1 MADDYDDP
9 EPHFTACR
17 GGQLNR
23 AEIVAFLTQLQTLNL
38 QLRAQL
44 EFAELLIPQLN
55 QQVAQLGAIRLLERI
70 AILGDILYDRCYLE
84 DETGSDGLVLQAALL
99 VPGGIGAIAW
109 DREEYLAHLR
119 RGPTEL
125 HTVRT
130 QFMAFGE
137 LASGQKAVLLLATSR
152 LLNELQIA
160 IRAAGAGK
168 VQPH

>member
-1 MADDYDDP
+1 M
-9 EPHFTACR
+9 
-17 GGQLNR
+17 NR
-23 AEIVAFLTQLQTLNL
+23 AEITAFLSQLQTLNL
-38 QLRAQL
+38 QLRSQL

-55 QQVAQLGAIRLLERI
+55 QQIAQLGVIRLLDRI
-70 AILGDILYDRCYLE
+70 AILGDILYDRCYLD
-84 DETGSDGLVLQAALL
+84 DESSGDGLVLQAALL

-125 HTVRT
+125 HTVQT

-160 IRAAGAGK
+160 IRAAGMRQ
-168 VQPH
+168 VRPH